1 LQKKRKFIEYK
12 TSSQYNRVVCIDEE
26 IGQDILDF
34 LSNKTVEKKFNYI
47 VNRILE
53 QRFVNYEEYEK
64 LTQFND
70 ISEMRIF
77 PNGMNARIY
86 CKEVNSISG
95 TKYIIAAK
103 LLEKKKSQNINKELN
118 NFIKPIEDYEYE
130 IE

>member
-1 LQKKRKFIEYK
+1 MQKKRKFIEYK